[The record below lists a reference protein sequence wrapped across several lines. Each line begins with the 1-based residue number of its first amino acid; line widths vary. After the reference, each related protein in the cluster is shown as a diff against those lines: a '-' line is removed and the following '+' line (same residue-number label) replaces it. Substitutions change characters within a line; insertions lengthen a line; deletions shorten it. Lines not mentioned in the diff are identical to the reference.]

1 MNVKQKISELG
12 NCIELVSM
20 DPHFHN
26 ISVGLFRKG
35 NLLTIFSFSNK
46 ESIKKRIKVI
56 RDRCCLLGDLS
67 PVENTNNQMLLDA
80 DINLDTPIKF
90 MFTEAVEK
98 DKKISP
104 NTPIQ
109 SPDTKTNL
117 KFRIVSDTS
126 NNITNYT
133 VSAEGQNER
142 SEMRIRAVVGGFI
155 KYGGCERVDFNKFK
169 FSDGKKYNKFVK
181 LLLPYARNVSAV
193 ENMLSDSDSVGQMNT
208 QTLGFSQT

>member
-193 ENMLSDSDSVGQMNT
+193 ENMLSESDSVGQMNT

>member
-1 MNVKQKISELG
+1 MNDKQKITELG

-26 ISVGLFRKG
+26 ISVGLFKKG
-35 NLLTIFSFSNK
+35 NILTIFSFSK
-46 ESIKKRIKVI
+46 IESIEERIKVI
-56 RDRCCLLGDLS
+56 RDRCCLLGDIS
-67 PVENTNNQMLLDA
+67 PVENTDNQMLLDA
-80 DINLDTPIKF
+80 IINLDKPIKF

-98 DKKISP
+98 NNEISP
-104 NTPIQ
+104 NTPIE

>member
-1 MNVKQKISELG
+1 
-12 NCIELVSM
+12 M

-26 ISVGLFRKG
+26 ISVGLFKKG
-35 NLLTIFSFSNK
+35 NILTIFSFSK
-46 ESIKKRIKVI
+46 IESIEERIKVI
-56 RDRCCLLGDLS
+56 RDRCCLLGDIS
-67 PVENTNNQMLLDA
+67 PVENTDNQMLLDA
-80 DINLDTPIKF
+80 NINLDKPIKF

-98 DKKISP
+98 NNEISP
-104 NTPIQ
+104 NTPIE

-117 KFRIVSDTS
+117 KFRIASDTA

-133 VSAEGQNER
+133 VSVEGQNER

>member
-1 MNVKQKISELG
+1 MYAKKKITELG

-26 ISVGLFRKG
+26 ISVGLFKKG
-35 NLLTIFSFSNK
+35 NILTIFSFSK
-46 ESIKKRIKVI
+46 IESIEERIKVI
-56 RDRCCLLGDLS
+56 RDRCCLLGDIS
-67 PVENTNNQMLLDA
+67 PVENTDNQMLLDA
-80 DINLDTPIKF
+80 NINLDKPIKF

-98 DKKISP
+98 NNEISP
-104 NTPIQ
+104 NTPIE

-117 KFRIVSDTS
+117 KFRIASDTA

-133 VSAEGQNER
+133 VSVEGQNER

>member
-67 PVENTNNQMLLDA
+67 PIENTNNQMLLDA

>member
-35 NLLTIFSFSNK
+35 DLLTIFSFSNK
-46 ESIKKRIKVI
+46 ELIEKRIKVI

-133 VSAEGQNER
+133 VSAEGQ
-142 SEMRIRAVVGGFI
+142 SSSWWLYKIW
-155 KYGGCERVDFNKFK
+155 
-169 FSDGKKYNKFVK
+169 
-181 LLLPYARNVSAV
+181 
-193 ENMLSDSDSVGQMNT
+193 
-208 QTLGFSQT
+208 

>member
-1 MNVKQKISELG
+1 MYAKQKITELG

-26 ISVGLFRKG
+26 ISVGLFKKG
-35 NLLTIFSFSNK
+35 NILTIFSFSK
-46 ESIKKRIKVI
+46 IESIEERIKVI
-56 RDRCCLLGDLS
+56 RDRCCLLGDIS
-67 PVENTNNQMLLDA
+67 PVENTDNQMLLDA
-80 DINLDTPIKF
+80 NINLDKPIKF

-98 DKKISP
+98 NNEISP
-104 NTPIQ
+104 NTPIE

-117 KFRIVSDTS
+117 KFRIASDTS

-133 VSAEGQNER
+133 VSVEGQNER

>member
-181 LLLPYARNVSAV
+181 LLLPYARNVSSV
-193 ENMLSDSDSVGQMNT
+193 ENMLSESDSVGQMNT

>member
-1 MNVKQKISELG
+1 MNAKQKISELG

-193 ENMLSDSDSVGQMNT
+193 ENMLSESDSVGQMNT

>member
-35 NLLTIFSFSNK
+35 DLLTIFSFSNK
-46 ESIKKRIKVI
+46 ELIEKRIKVI

-67 PVENTNNQMLLDA
+67 PVENTDNQMLLDA

-193 ENMLSDSDSVGQMNT
+193 ENMLSESDSVGQMNT

>member
-1 MNVKQKISELG
+1 MYAKQKISELG
-12 NCIELVSM
+12 NCIELVSI

-46 ESIKKRIKVI
+46 ESIDKRIKVI

-67 PVENTNNQMLLDA
+67 PVENTNNQMLLETN
-80 DINLDTPIKF
+80 INLDKPIKF

-98 DKKISP
+98 NHEISP
-104 NTPIQ
+104 NAPIE

-117 KFRIVSDTS
+117 IFRITSDTS
-126 NNITNYT
+126 NNITNYI
-133 VSAEGQNER
+133 VSVKGENER
-142 SEMRIRAVVGGFI
+142 NEMRIRAVVGGFI
-155 KYGGCERVDFNKFK
+155 KYGGCERVNFNKFK
-169 FSDGKKYNKFVK
+169 FSDGKNYNKFVK

>member
-35 NLLTIFSFSNK
+35 DLLTIFSFSNK
-46 ESIKKRIKVI
+46 ELIEKRIKVI
-56 RDRCCLLGDLS
+56 RDRCCLLGDIS
-67 PVENTNNQMLLDA
+67 PVENTDNQMLLDA
-80 DINLDTPIKF
+80 NINLDTPIKF

-104 NTPIQ
+104 NTPIE

>member
-1 MNVKQKISELG
+1 MYAKQKITELG

-26 ISVGLFRKG
+26 ISVGLFING
-35 NLLTIFSFSNK
+35 NILTIFSFSK
-46 ESIKKRIKVI
+46 IESIEERIKVI
-56 RDRCCLLGDLS
+56 RDRCCLLGDIS
-67 PVENTNNQMLLDA
+67 PVENTDNQMLLDA
-80 DINLDTPIKF
+80 NINLDKPIKF

-98 DKKISP
+98 NNEISP
-104 NTPIQ
+104 NTPIE

-117 KFRIVSDTS
+117 KFRIASDTA

-133 VSAEGQNER
+133 DSVEGQNER

>member
-1 MNVKQKISELG
+1 MNAKQKISELG

-56 RDRCCLLGDLS
+56 RDRCCLLGDIS
-67 PVENTNNQMLLDA
+67 PVENTDNQMLLDA

-104 NTPIQ
+104 NTPIE